1 MADQSLRVRLLA
13 VTAGFTRGMNTAS
26 NQLKSFG
33 AKAKSVGS
41 SLKSIQLPLAVAG
54 GAAVKLAVDF
64 DKSMTQIESLVG
76 IAGDKVAEMGEAA
89 KKMSLDT
96 GQSAT
101 AAADALF
108 YITSAGLRGDEAMQ
122 VLNASLKSASIGLGD
137 AKTVADLA
145 TSAMNAYGS
154 ETLSASNATDVLG
167 AAVREGKLDAETLAG
182 AMGSVLPVAS
192 NMGVQFHE
200 VGAAFAAMSR
210 TGTDAAQASTQ
221 LNAIMMGIMK
231 PTEDA
236 KKALSELGLSSEGL
250 RQQIKD
256 KGLLDVFLTL
266 KDASLRN
273 SEAFERVFGNVR
285 ALKGIMDLTGAGFE
299 STRQIFDNMNNT
311 AGFTADAFAKVEESA
326 SFKLQKALNSVK
338 VSFTNLGGTLLTALL
353 PYIQKLTGF
362 ITTLFQKFQ
371 NLNPTVK
378 GLVLAA
384 GGLALVLPTVLSL
397 LGTIAS
403 ALGALLSPVGLV
415 IAAFAAVGY
424 AVVKNW
430 EPIKKTI
437 VDVINYVISL
447 YNESLAFRII
457 IQSIGAIFKSIFEIG
472 KSVFEGLWNI
482 VKALGQNFINQFKAI
497 GKVIK
502 GVFTLDTEMIK
513 QGVKD
518 SLNSAFG
525 TFKTIANEAGDK
537 VKNAGQIV
545 ADNFA
550 QGMENARTAKE
561 LPLVTE
567 ADVDNFV
574 GGIKDKVVNAGKQ
587 IAGFFQT
594 GTKEGGTGV
603 DAGTGEGGAEPFQLG
618 SFGGATEGLNL
629 AGESLNLIGNSV
641 DSVTQKFERMKEF
654 VSENAEMI
662 GDSLF
667 NAFNT
672 LMNAEN
678 PLKALGQ
685 MIMQLVKKMLAA
697 AAAALILSAL
707 LPGMGATSF
716 KGGGLDF
723 KSIMGTF
730 TGMKFANGGI
740 VSSPTLG
747 MVGEYSG
754 ARQNPEVIAPLDRLK
769 SILGDSAGQRQVQVG
784 GEFKL
789 RGEDLLVSLERAE
802 KQRNR
807 TS

>member
-41 SLKSIQLPLAVAG
+41 SLKSIQLPLALAG
-54 GAAVKLAVDF
+54 GAAVKLSMDF
-64 DKSMTQIESLVG
+64 DKSMTQIQTLVG
-76 IAGDKVAEMGEAA
+76 ISADKVAQMGEAA
-89 KKMSLDT
+89 KKMALNT
-96 GQSAT
+96 GQSAND
-101 AAADALF
+101 AAEALF
-108 YITSAGLRGDEAMQ
+108 FITSAGLRGEEAMQ
-122 VLNASLKSASIGLGD
+122 VLESSLKAAALGMGE
-137 AKTVADLA
+137 AKTIADLA

-154 ETLSASNATDVLG
+154 ETLSASGATDVLG
-167 AAVREGKLDAETLAG
+167 AAVREGKLEASELAG
-182 AMGSVLPVAS
+182 AMGRVLPMAS
-192 NMGVQFHE
+192 NMGIKFNE

-210 TGTDAAQASTQ
+210 TGTNANEAATQ
-221 LNAIMMGIMK
+221 LNAIMMAIMK
-231 PTEDA
+231 PTKEA
-236 KKALSELGLSSEGL
+236 TERMTELGLSSQGL
-250 RQQIKD
+250 RQQIKE
-256 KGLLDVFLTL
+256 KGLLSVLQTL
-266 KDASLRN
+266 KEAYGRNAEAAEVVFGGQRSLRGILDLVG
-273 SEAFERVFGNVR
+273 SSAEA
-285 ALKGIMDLTGAGFE
+285 T
-299 STRQIFDNMNNT
+299 TQIFNNMNNT
-311 AGFTADAFAKVEESA
+311 AGFTDEAFKTLEEK
-326 SFKLQKALNSVK
+326 SFFKFKKALESVK
-338 VSFTNLGGTLLTALL
+338 TSLIALGGTILNAIL
-353 PYIQKLTGF
+353 PVVQKLTGF

-384 GGLALVLPTVLSL
+384 GGLVLVLPTVLSL

-403 ALGALLSPVGLV
+403 ALGALLSPVSLV

-430 EPIKKTI
+430 EPVKKTI
-437 VDVINYVISL
+437 VSVINYVISL

-502 GVFTLDTEMIK
+502 GVFTLDAEMIK

-545 ADNFA
+545 HDNLKSGFEKA
-550 QGMENARTAKE
+550 MVSE
-561 LPLVTE
+561 PLEFVSE
-567 ADVDNFV
+567 SDVDNFV

-603 DAGTGEGGAEPFQLG
+603 VAATGEGGAEPFQLG

-641 DSVTQKFERMKEF
+641 DSVTQKFAQMKEF

-716 KGGGLDF
+716 KGGGVDF

>member
-1 MADQSLRVRLLA
+1 MADQNLRIRLLA
-13 VTAGFTRGMNTAS
+13 ITQGFTKGMNTAS

-54 GAAVKLAVDF
+54 GAAVKLATDF

-76 IAGDKVAEMGEAA
+76 IAGDKVKQMGVEA
-89 KKMSLDT
+89 KKMSLNT

-101 AAADALF
+101 DAADALF
-108 YITSAGLRGDEAMQ
+108 YITSAGLRGEEAMQ
-122 VLNASLKSASIGLGD
+122 VLEASLKSAAIGLGE

-167 AAVREGKLDAETLAG
+167 AAVREGKLDAATLAG

-221 LNAIMMGIMK
+221 LNSILMGIMK
-231 PTEDA
+231 PTTDA
-236 KKALSELGLSSEGL
+236 KNALAELGLSSEGL

-299 STRQIFDNMNNT
+299 STQQIFENMNNT

-326 SFKLQKALNSVK
+326 SFKLQKALNSVR
-338 VSFTNLGGTLLTALL
+338 VSFTDLGGTLLTALL

-384 GGLALVLPTVLSL
+384 GGLVLVLPTVLSL

-403 ALGALLSPVGLV
+403 ALGALISPVGLV

-430 EPIKKTI
+430 EPVKKTI
-437 VDVINYVISL
+437 VSVINYVISL
-447 YNESLAFRII
+447 YNESLGFRILV
-457 IQSIGAIFKSIFEIG
+457 QSIGATFKSIFEVG
-472 KSVFEGLWNI
+472 KAVFLGIWNI
-482 VKALGQNFINQFKAI
+482 IKTVGQSIINQFKSI
-497 GKVIK
+497 GTVIK
-502 GVFTLDTEMIK
+502 GVFTLDPELIK
-513 QGVKD
+513 KGIADSFKD
-518 SLNSAFG
+518 GIN
-525 TFKTIANEAGDK
+525 TIADVAKEAGNI
-537 VKNAGQIV
+537 VTNAGQIV
-545 ADNFA
+545 HDNLKSGFEKA
-550 QGMENARTAKE
+550 MVAE
-561 LPLVTE
+561 PLEFVSE
-567 ADVDNFV
+567 SDVDNFV
-574 GGIKDKVVNAGKQ
+574 GGIKDKVVEAGKK

-594 GTKEGGTGV
+594 GTQEGKPTV
-603 DAGTGEGGAEPFQLG
+603 AATGEGGAEPFQLG
-618 SFGGATEGLNL
+618 SFGGATAGLNL

-654 VSENAEMI
+654 VSENADMI

-672 LMNAEN
+672 LINAEN

-685 MIMQLVKKMLAA
+685 MIMQLVKKLLAA

-716 KGGGLDF
+716 KGGGVDF
-723 KSIMGTF
+723 KSIMGSF

-769 SILGDSAGQRQVQVG
+769 SILGDTAGQRQVQVG
-784 GEFKL
+784 GEFRL